1 MKQFEKEY
9 KVAGS
14 EQEYTVRIVSD
25 GQTVHAHC
33 DCQAGQFKTLCKHVM
48 QCIETDAEIKA
59 ALVESGLW
67 QIYEEYHQKLA
78 EAEAVKREVMKEVEK
93 VKREAKNVKK
103 KFERLLLD

>member
-1 MKQFEKEY
+1 MEKFEKEY

-33 DCQAGQFKTLCKHVM
+33 DCQAGQFKTLCKHVL
-48 QCIETDAEIKA
+48 QCIETDAEVKA

-67 QIYEEYHQKLA
+67 QVYEEHLQKL
-78 EAEAVKREVMKEVEK
+78 KEVEK
-93 VKREAKNVKK
+93 VKREAKNLKK
-103 KFERLLLD
+103 KFERLFLE